1 MKFFNAMR
9 ASLLAFTVV
18 FLFAPVGVFAQDE
31 YCDDY
36 TDNGKRIKCKHSKL
50 ITKQGDLIEKLG
62 VHFGGLIDPDELYE
76 LKNAHKRAKSA
87 KDRTP
92 EKEYS
97 KIGKK
102 APEPCQFK
110 EYPDSKADGDGICE
124 TGERCLEIDDDD
136 IGNNDS
142 ICKLRGNRA
151 EVCECVEGSNEE
163 LLDDNVDLAYQRDV
177 EESLEDMTA
186 KLERANMVIEDE
198 SQVLAAMSRN
208 LFDTN
213 PAVNPCEASANW
225 HKYAEVLTM
234 TIMKQVATG
243 LRATT
248 DIMER
253 GCDQTAAG
261 FNLQAGCIIMEGVTG
276 VMMVTVDTMEGIF
289 KLADWYNEATKN
301 TCLMSVYE
309 DLQASKVTLNGI
321 KAVVGGPPDPP
332 IVGGLGQ
339 GLSDLLTDMKAV
351 KGDVEF
357 IKTEVGN
364 ISTQIT
370 ELEAVMTTRFGEMGD
385 ILLTPHG
392 RR

>member
-1 MKFFNAMR
+1 MKSFNAMR
-9 ASLLAFTVV
+9 ASLLAFAAL
-18 FLFAPVGVFAQDE
+18 FLFVPAEVFAQGE
-31 YCDDY
+31 TCDTF

-50 ITKQGDLIEKLG
+50 ITQQGDLIEKLG
-62 VHFGGLIDPDELYE
+62 VHFGDLIDPEEMAELR
-76 LKNAHKRAKSA
+76 KAHGRAKGA
-87 KDRTP
+87 KDRTH
-92 EKEYS
+92 EKEYG

-102 APEPCQFK
+102 APESCQFK
-110 EYPDSKADGDGICE
+110 EYVDGRGNDDGICDP
-124 TGERCLEIDDDD
+124 GERCKEVDDDD

-142 ICKLRGNRA
+142 ICKLKGNKA
-151 EVCECVEGSNEE
+151 EVCECVEGTDEDV
-163 LLDDNVDLAYQRDV
+163 LDDVDMAYQADV

-186 KLERANMVIEDE
+186 KLERANEAIENE
-198 SQVLAAMSRN
+198 SHVLVTMSRE
-208 LFDTN
+208 LFNAN

-309 DLQASKVTLNGI
+309 DLQASKVILNGI

-339 GLSDLLTDMKAV
+339 GLSDLLADMKAV
-351 KGDVEF
+351 KGEVEF

-364 ISTQIT
+364 IATQIT
-370 ELEAVMTTRFGEMGD
+370 ELDAVMTTRFDEMGD

>member
-1 MKFFNAMR
+1 
-9 ASLLAFTVV
+9 
-18 FLFAPVGVFAQDE
+18 
-31 YCDDY
+31 
-36 TDNGKRIKCKHSKL
+36 
-50 ITKQGDLIEKLG
+50 
-62 VHFGGLIDPDELYE
+62 
-76 LKNAHKRAKSA
+76 
-87 KDRTP
+87 
-92 EKEYS
+92 
-97 KIGKK
+97 
-102 APEPCQFK
+102 
-110 EYPDSKADGDGICE
+110 
-124 TGERCLEIDDDD
+124 
-136 IGNNDS
+136 
-142 ICKLRGNRA
+142 
-151 EVCECVEGSNEE
+151 
-163 LLDDNVDLAYQRDV
+163 
-177 EESLEDMTA
+177 MTA
-186 KLERANMVIEDE
+186 KLERANAAIEKE
-198 SQVLAAMSRN
+198 SHVLSAMSGE
-208 LFDTN
+208 LFNAN

-276 VMMVTVDTMEGIF
+276 AMMVTVDTMEGIF

-301 TCLMSVYE
+301 TCLMTVYD
-309 DLQASKVTLNGI
+309 DLQATKGTLNGI
-321 KAVVGGPPDPP
+321 KSVLGGPPDPP

-339 GLSDLLTDMKAV
+339 GLSDLLTDMRAV

-357 IKTEVGN
+357 IRIKVGN

-370 ELEAVMTTRFGEMGD
+370 ELEAVMTTRFDETRD